1 MFMPP
6 IDQTM
11 WVFGNHICFSRVEK
25 HLTTHDNGVMNKKMC
40 QDQTIKVLVKLEY
53 VRYVEKILKLNY
65 TVLNIVV
72 LLCDWVKENY
82 IRK

>member
-40 QDQTIKVLVKLEY
+40 
-53 VRYVEKILKLNY
+53 
-65 TVLNIVV
+65 
-72 LLCDWVKENY
+72 
-82 IRK
+82 